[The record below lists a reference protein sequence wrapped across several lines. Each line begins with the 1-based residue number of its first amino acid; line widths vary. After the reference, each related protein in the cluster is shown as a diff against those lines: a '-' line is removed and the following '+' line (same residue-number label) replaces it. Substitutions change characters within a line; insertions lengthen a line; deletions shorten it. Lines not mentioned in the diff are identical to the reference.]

1 MADDAHPSANLQLLP
16 LKRVVARFPEI
27 RLLPSRPRSEDLDA
41 IAECLS
47 IIFGSP
53 EPAEDGHAIWG
64 EGSCCAWCGAQ
75 FARGDNREC
84 SCGSGQRI
92 GLNDVAFVREEL
104 QNLFRP
110 APDWQ
115 PIGCVLEQ
123 AGRTVGFGIGAVG
136 SPRKVEL
143 HLAHKIDEYAAR
155 LALEGIDVRGLD
167 IRSAIPRSNPILY
180 AEDVAVEIGARAGG
194 RAAHG
199 LFATLLT
206 AAAELGAR
214 GAVGYTTRSSVI
226 ARLLESGGGEVRL
239 DMGRLMAVTF
249 ENLLPL
255 TTLLGTLETPELM
268 ALVRG

>member
-1 MADDAHPSANLQLLP
+1 MAADSHPSANPQPLS
-16 LKRVVARFPEI
+16 LKRVLARFPEI

-53 EPAEDGHAIWG
+53 EPAEDGSAIWG
-64 EGSCCAWCGAQ
+64 EGTCCAWCGAQ

-92 GLNDVAFVREEL
+92 GLNEPAFVREEL

-115 PIGCVLEQ
+115 PIGCVIEQ
-123 AGRTVGFGIGAVG
+123 DGRIVGFGIGVVA
-136 SPRKVEL
+136 SPRKAEL
-143 HLAHKIDEYAAR
+143 YLAHKMREYAAR
-155 LALEGIDVRGLD
+155 LALEGVNVGALD
-167 IRSAIPRSNPILY
+167 IRRAIPRCNPVLY

-199 LFATLLT
+199 LFTTLLT

-214 GAVGYTTRSSVI
+214 GGVGYTTRHSVV
-226 ARLLESGGGEVRL
+226 ARMLESGGGEVRL
-239 DMGRLMAVTF
+239 EMGRLVAVTF
-249 ENLLPL
+249 ENLVPL
-255 TTLLGTLETPELM
+255 TTLLGKLETPELIG
-268 ALVRG
+268 LVRG